1 MDVISTVEIK
11 TFWLS
16 KRFLLRRLLLHLLN
30 HDRLHREVANLHRQ
44 DSKLRQSDSELR
56 ESIQAN
62 RNGSADL
69 LTELKQLIGAELKAY
84 MAGTALDT

>member
-1 MDVISTVEIK
+1 M
-11 TFWLS
+11 
-16 KRFLLRRLLLHLLN
+16 
-30 HDRLHREVANLHRQ
+30 ANLHRQ